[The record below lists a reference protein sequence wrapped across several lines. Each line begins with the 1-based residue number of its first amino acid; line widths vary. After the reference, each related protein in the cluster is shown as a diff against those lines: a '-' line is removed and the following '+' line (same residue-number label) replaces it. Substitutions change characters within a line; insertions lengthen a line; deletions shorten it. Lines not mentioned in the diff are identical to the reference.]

1 MNPLYGPL
9 PDALVDSTGASYKII
24 TDFREWI
31 KFIDLVK
38 DESVPNEDKFYL
50 FCEWYMDKRPADD
63 KEALNLLCDFLT
75 VKTDDP
81 ADGEEPD
88 GVEIA
93 PMPEIS
99 SDDEEE
105 KPKEKKVFSF
115 SFDAPYI
122 IAAFQE
128 CYGIDLLHID
138 YMHWWQF
145 RYLLDGLNEKT
156 EFMKRIAYRSI
167 DVSKI
172 KDKKERNRIIQIQR
186 KIALPGKGVS
196 DYDIGNAFV

>member
-1 MNPLYGPL
+1 MNPLYDPL
-9 PDALVDSTGASYKII
+9 PSFLVDGSGAEYKIV

-31 KFIDLVK
+31 RFIELVK
-38 DESVPNEDKFYL
+38 DESVPSEDKFYL
-50 FCEWYMDKRPADD
+50 FCEWYSEGRPGND
-63 KEALNLLCDFLT
+63 KEALSLLCDFLT
-75 VKTDDP
+75 MKMD
-81 ADGEEPD
+81 EPERETVGD
-88 GVEIA
+88 IEIA
-93 PMPEIS
+93 PMPEVQA
-99 SDDEEE
+99 DEEE
-105 KPKEKKVFSF
+105 KPEEKKVFSF

-128 CYGIDLLHID
+128 CYGIDLIHID

-156 EFMKRIAYRSI
+156 EFMKRLAYRSI
-167 DVSKI
+167 DASKI

>member
-1 MNPLYGPL
+1 MNPLYDPL
-9 PDALVDSTGASYKII
+9 PDVVVDGAGASYKII

-31 KFIDLVK
+31 RFIDLVK
-38 DESVPNEDKFYL
+38 DEGVPNEDKFYL
-50 FCEWYMDKRPADD
+50 FCEWYMDERPDDD
-63 KEALNLLCDFLT
+63 KEALSLLCDFLT
-75 VKTDDP
+75 GKVEDP
-81 ADGEEPD
+81 AEYEEPD
-88 GVEIA
+88 DVEIA
-93 PMPEIS
+93 SMPEIAP
-99 SDDEEE
+99 DEEE
-105 KPKEKKVFSF
+105 EKSEEKKVFSF

-128 CYGIDLLHID
+128 CYDIDIIRID

-156 EFMKRIAYRSI
+156 EFMKRLAYRSI
-167 DVSKI
+167 DASKI